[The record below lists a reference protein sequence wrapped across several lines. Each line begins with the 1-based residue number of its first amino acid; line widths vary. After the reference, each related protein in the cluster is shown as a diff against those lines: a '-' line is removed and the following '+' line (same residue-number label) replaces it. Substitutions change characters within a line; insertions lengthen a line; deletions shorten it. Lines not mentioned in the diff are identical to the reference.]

1 MALEIIQ
8 FFDPTGSQM
17 VNRFPASGSTDIK
30 MGAQLVVQENQSA
43 VFYRDGKALDTFG
56 PGRHTLTTMNV
67 PLLTRLLSIPFGG
80 ESPFQAAVVFV
91 ARHTFQDL
99 KWGTKEPIAFRDTE
113 LYMVRLRAFGK
124 YSIRVADPQLFVNS
138 IVGTR
143 NIVSTQGIGEYL
155 RDIIVSRLNDLL
167 GENVKTIFDL
177 PAVYDELAAGVKA
190 RVAED
195 FAKQGLELVD
205 MLISAITP
213 PEEVQ
218 KKIDERSSMGA
229 LGDMDKYM
237 RYKAAESMQDAA
249 KQPGGAAGQGMGLG
263 MGFGFGQ
270 MMANNIG
277 GQGGGGQQQQGGGQQ
292 GGGQQSPGQGGG
304 GGGAAAQQ
312 LVPCQKCSTPNPA
325 GAKFCAN
332 CGAPQVSPQA
342 ATVECPNCQAQVQ
355 AGAKFCAS
363 CGQSVEPK
371 KCKQCEEPL
380 APGAK
385 FCAGCGTST
394 AEESK
399 P

>member
-1 MALEIIQ
+1 MAIEILQ
-8 FFDPTGSQM
+8 FNDPTGAQI
-17 VNRFPASGSTDIK
+17 VHRIPESGSTDIK
-30 MGAQLVVQENQSA
+30 MGAQLIVQENQSA
-43 VFYRDGKALDTFG
+43 VFFRDGKALDTFG

-80 ESPFQAAVVFV
+80 QSPFQASVVFV

-99 KWGTKEPIAFRDTE
+99 KWGTKEPIPFRDSE

-124 YSIRVADPQLFVNS
+124 YSIRVSDPALFVNS

-143 NIVSTQGIGEYL
+143 GIVSTTGIGDFL

-167 GENVKTIFDL
+167 GENLKTVFDL
-177 PAVYDELAAGVKA
+177 PAYYDELAAGVRA

-195 FAKQGLELVD
+195 FGKQGLELVD
-205 MLISAITP
+205 ILISAITP

-218 KKIDERSSMGA
+218 KKIDERASMSA

-270 MMANNIG
+270 MMAQGIG
-277 GQGGGGQQQQGGGQQ
+277 GQSGGQNQQGGGQ
-292 GGGQQSPGQGGG
+292 GQNQAGSS
-304 GGGAAAQQ
+304 AQT
-312 LVPCQKCSTPNPA
+312 VPCAKCGTPNVA

-332 CGAPQVSPQA
+332 CGAPQAQA
-342 ATVECPNCQAQVQ
+342 VAAAGECPACHATTP

-363 CGQSVEPK
+363 CGQSLAPK
-371 KCKQCEEPL
+371 ECQNCHTSL
-380 APGAK
+380 QPGAK
-385 FCAGCGTST
+385 FCPNCGTQT
-394 AEESK
+394 
-399 P
+399 